1 MKTRLSA
8 ILSLTLALVGA
19 ATRAGESRIELGGE
33 LNARWLTPETG
44 WSGRAVLI
52 LHGFASDSEGPA
64 NSQRRLAEALAARGI
79 ASLRINFRGEGDSAR
94 TAIEST
100 FDGRLADTET
110 ARRWM
115 LARPG
120 ADPARLGAFGW
131 SLGGAT
137 ALGAAGAHPDAFRA
151 VVLWSSVTGDAH
163 AIMTGGDLAAT
174 AAQAESTGVGVR
186 EIVGWKPVTLRREFF
201 ASFKGV
207 DLDDALARH
216 AGKFLSVR
224 GSADYL
230 PRREAEILQ
239 LAKGR
244 PAEAVLIGGADHIFN
259 VFEPASGHFD
269 HAVRVTVDW
278 LDREL

>member
-1 MKTRLSA
+1 MKSRSCLF
-8 ILSLTLALVGA
+8 LLGLFLTGLFARA
-19 ATRAGESRIELGGE
+19 AETRIELGGE
-33 LNARWLTPETG
+33 LNARWLTPDAG

-64 NSQRRLAEALAARGI
+64 DSQRRLAEALAARGI
-79 ASLRINFRGEGDSAR
+79 ASLRVNFHGEGDSAR

-110 ARRWM
+110 ARTWV
-115 LARPG
+115 LAQPG
-120 ADPARLGAFGW
+120 VDATRMGVFGW

-137 ALGAAGAHPDAFRA
+137 ALGSAGAHPDWFRA
-151 VVLWSSVTGDAH
+151 MVLWSSVTGDAH
-163 AIMTGGDLAAT
+163 AALTGGSLAAA
-174 AAQAESTGVGVR
+174 AAQAEATGTGTC
-186 EIVGWKPVTLRREFF
+186 EIVGWKTVTLRRAFF
-201 ASFKGV
+201 ESFRGV
-207 DLDDALARH
+207 DLDAALARH

-230 PRREAEILQ
+230 PRREAEILE

-259 VFEPASGHFD
+259 VFDPAAGHFD